1 MLAEADNLM
10 EEFESYGLFECDVQ
24 LIKDLI
30 YADIFKNPN
39 VDPNLTY
46 SQKVVHLFDFQS
58 KFKLYK
64 TFKI

>member
-1 MLAEADNLM
+1 M
-10 EEFESYGLFECDVQ
+10 Q